1 MKQGRIIQK
10 ILKMLRIKNQTL
22 QFKQAISIK
31 LNLTQNQAPFQQKVT
46 NLVKENY
53 SKKELK
59 QNHLKS
65 LETQIQKLKITKN

>member
-1 MKQGRIIQK
+1 
-10 ILKMLRIKNQTL
+10 MLRIKNQTL